1 MTVHIAPFQ
10 PENLDSICEME
21 KKNLSKDTAL
31 PKAQLH
37 DILAHPDIVAY
48 CLKNGKTIIGYI
60 ILKIEKIK
68 GWMDIISIA
77 IEKKYR
83 RKGWGKKTLLFSQ
96 EISKSIKLD
105 AMIVQLN
112 QKNKIAV
119 SFFHKLGFEI
129 TKEFDGYLTENE
141 KGYELRL
148 NLATDTSEKTN
159 ET

>member
-1 MTVHIAPFQ
+1 
-10 PENLDSICEME
+10 
-21 KKNLSKDTAL
+21 
-31 PKAQLH
+31 
-37 DILAHPDIVAY
+37 
-48 CLKNGKTIIGYI
+48 
-60 ILKIEKIK
+60 
-68 GWMDIISIA
+68 
-77 IEKKYR
+77 
-83 RKGWGKKTLLFSQ
+83 
-96 EISKSIKLD
+96 
-105 AMIVQLN
+105 MIVQLN

>member
-141 KGYELRL
+141 F
-148 NLATDTSEKTN
+148 S
-159 ET
+159 

>member
-10 PENLDSICEME
+10 PENLDSICELE
-21 KKNLSKDTAL
+21 KQNLSKDTAL
-31 PKAQLH
+31 PKEQLY

-83 RKGWGKKTLLFSQ
+83 RKGWGEKTLLFSQ
-96 EISKSIKLD
+96 EISRSIKLD
-105 AMIVQLN
+105 ALIVQLN

-141 KGYELRL
+141 KGYEMKLEL
-148 NLATDTSEKTN
+148 TQQNSKNTLQ
-159 ET
+159 

>member
-83 RKGWGKKTLLFSQ
+83 RKGWGKKNPIVFSRNQ
-96 EISKSIKLD
+96 QIYQARRYDSPIKSKK
-105 AMIVQLN
+105 
-112 QKNKIAV
+112 
-119 SFFHKLGFEI
+119 
-129 TKEFDGYLTENE
+129 
-141 KGYELRL
+141 
-148 NLATDTSEKTN
+148 
-159 ET
+159 